1 MNENGHCEPASTS
14 SSPQYATIRTKKP
27 GRLERLTGRKKRE
40 WLDAGCDHGFVRLY
54 APAGSRSIVYPLTI
68 KSTVQDVCSVLGFEE
83 LYLQIGGLHISALA
97 GTSNEILIAKCLV
110 RKGRILQKWIK
121 RRCILYNGTIR
132 IEYENEDD
140 EILLLSRYRVQV
152 AEGSKGKYL
161 RLSDASQVY
170 CFLFEAIG
178 EMNLWLSRVIQTQM
192 APSCDLSDQGLL
204 FLPDRLFS
212 VGVERQI
219 ISLNLRRNSLVLR
232 PNDEVHSPPLGWL
245 DDVHRLI
252 NLRSLNIAD
261 NALHSFPSSVTRLT
275 ALTELILCGN
285 RITELSPQIGLLH
298 SLSILNVSNN
308 WLATLPFEL
317 AECSS
322 LCTLDLSFNRFEQIP
337 DVLFNLK
344 RLSFIQLAGNE
355 ISSSSLHALSGVR
368 ASKLDLRRNVLKRS
382 IRLTSFIFDSLCE
395 VDVRDNV
402 NLSELDFSNLPTLQV
417 VRCERIGLSNLQI
430 NGSSLR
436 YLYADHNDL
445 SQAIIMPIPIHLIVF
460 CIPYNRLVSL
470 PDWITDLPQI
480 ETISVHHNFIKHLPY
495 RIFMNASSLKNLFV
509 NDNDI
514 ERLPDVV
521 ENCSL
526 EVLSL
531 HNNHIE
537 QLPVD
542 LLRCAHR
549 LKNLNVSN
557 NRLLFLPSANSMI
570 DLNRLQLLRA
580 ANNRLDESVISTVV
594 SCRRLRLLDL
604 SYNQLRFFDD
614 SCLMRL
620 TALEEVNLSSNRL
633 SSVSPAFGVLPN
645 LQILRLHSN
654 MITSIPDLSHSP
666 SLFLLDLSNNEL
678 ENLNT
683 DLCMAKTLKHLDLTC
698 NIALRVDSSTIRPK
712 RRGRLVSV
720 VDVGSESTFGPFQFG
735 FSETAG
741 QKNKLCIR
749 QIRPKN
755 GNRCVFGMVDGG
767 SNDEIPSLIAE
778 KLDDYVQQKVIL
790 GANSLKTALL
800 RSHEH
805 LGQMGERLG
814 ASALLLYVSREQL
827 LCATSGH
834 VRAVLC
840 RNGDACDITG
850 DKNTV
855 ITDEEYRR
863 IRHGN
868 AVITQDNLIEGV
880 CRSTRS
886 LGFSFLYPAVVPNP
900 IKITV
905 PLLDSDEFIIIGSS
919 ALWKFISPQQ
929 SVDFIRAIHN
939 PQTAAK
945 KLQFGFSETAG
956 QKNKLCIRQIRPKN
970 GNRCVFGMVDGGSN
984 DEIPSLIA
992 EKLDDYVQQKVILG
1006 ANSLKTALLRSHEH
1020 LGQMGERL
1028 GASALLLYVS
1038 REQLLCA
1045 TSGHVR
1051 AVLCRN
1057 GDACDITGD
1066 KNTVITDEEYR
1077 RIRHGNAVITQD
1089 NLIEGVCR
1097 STRSLGFSF
1106 LYPAVVP
1113 NPIKIT
1119 VPLLDSDEFIIIG
1132 SSALW
1137 KFISPQQS
1145 VDFIRAIHN
1154 PQTAAKKLQD
1164 TVQSLEYSDN
1174 LSIIVIRLAHF
1185 ASEVQES
1192 RSVLRRTQIAVNYNK
1207 EELTFSDGE
1216 LSNRGESTLRSI
1228 EERLEQISEAISK
1241 IEDDSNNN
1249 RSIENGINQI
1259 NLVDKN
1265 NSSFRRSVRKS
1276 KKHRSLDVSRVSVG
1290 SGPSFSSRGSQVDLT
1305 STTIP
1310 SRTAS
1315 AASAPPD
1322 PQTSDT
1328 ARWDGGIQ
1336 RDAHRE
1342 RFSIRSRIDMFDR
1355 MSGLGTVA
1363 SRERF
1368 QRARIALGEHL
1379 RLETPGERKKIRQ
1392 YLL

>member
-1 MNENGHCEPASTS
+1 MASSTNAAPMNENGHCEPPSTS

-83 LYLQIGGLHISALA
+83 LYLQIGGLHIRSLPSSARPLCLQ
-97 GTSNEILIAKCLV
+97 NEILTTIGYEHLNDCMEVGDATHLTHIFCFYMGILIISFKRTNTITYLKKHQCLLCTI
-110 RKGRILQKWIK
+110 KIIKFCGGILSQYP
-121 RRCILYNGTIR
+121 LSYV
-132 IEYENEDD
+132 ENEDD

-298 SLSILNVSNN
+298 RRETLIYLPSSWMFGLSILNVSNN

-417 VRCERIGLSNLQI
+417 KKYPLQVVRCERIGLSNLQI
-430 NGSSLR
+430 NGSTLR
-436 YLYADHNDL
+436 YLYADHN
-445 SQAIIMPIPIHLIVF
+445 AIIMPIPIHLIVF

-863 IRHGN
+863 IRHGS
-868 AVITQDNLIEGV
+868 AVITQA
-880 CRSTRS
+880 C
-886 LGFSFLYPAVVPNP
+886 
-900 IKITV
+900 
-905 PLLDSDEFIIIGSS
+905 
-919 ALWKFISPQQ
+919 
-929 SVDFIRAIHN
+929 
-939 PQTAAK
+939 
-945 KLQFGFSETAG
+945 
-956 QKNKLCIRQIRPKN
+956 LCI
-970 GNRCVFGMVDGGSN
+970 V
-984 DEIPSLIA
+984 
-992 EKLDDYVQQKVILG
+992 
-1006 ANSLKTALLRSHEH
+1006 H
-1020 LGQMGERL
+1020 
-1028 GASALLLYVS
+1028 
-1038 REQLLCA
+1038 
-1045 TSGHVR
+1045 
-1051 AVLCRN
+1051 
-1057 GDACDITGD
+1057 
-1066 KNTVITDEEYR
+1066 
-1077 RIRHGNAVITQD
+1077 D